1 MHNGGKMKKV
11 FFFNLI
17 WFLLLGCSESDFKI
31 VPPEKVDLVQKS
43 VAESL
48 ATDLLNSMKSGEFKE
63 LGEEATPA
71 FQSGLSPEKQK
82 MAYNQIKEI
91 FGDFQSLSYYETC
104 IPKEG
109 NNMGTIYR
117 FKGKFDSEST
127 PEIRVVMNSKNK
139 LSGFWVKPWSDEI
152 K

>member
-1 MHNGGKMKKV
+1 MKKV
-11 FFFNLI
+11 FLINLI
-17 WFLLLGCSESDFKI
+17 LILVVGCSKSQFETL
-31 VPPEKVDLVQKS
+31 PPEKVDLVQKS

-48 ATDLLNSMKSGEFKE
+48 ATDLLNSMKSGEYKE

-71 FQSGLSPEKQK
+71 MQSGLSPEKQK

-127 PEIRVVMNSKNK
+127 PEIRVVMNNKNK